1 MKKQYKLL
9 NMHCAGCADA
19 LEQKLKTL
27 DGVKAV
33 QVNFITKILTFEPER
48 GVDVNELSERVC
60 NAVVKFDRMIKI
72 ENPEDEETVKEKKA
86 KQVKMWLILSS
97 AVLFLVAFILDKT
110 GANFWVSLGFYI
122 AAYALSGFEIL
133 WASAV
138 NIAHGKIFDENFLM
152 SIATI
157 GAFAI
162 GKYAEAVMVM
172 LLYQIGEWL
181 QDRAVMRS
189 KKAITN
195 LLNIKAKVAN
205 LVTDDGEIQVDLDRV
220 AVGSI
225 IRIKPG
231 ENVPL
236 DGIITFGTSNVNT
249 SALTGESAEITKT
262 IGDEILSGTINGE
275 GVLLVKVTKNEK
287 DSTVSK
293 IIDMVESASM
303 QKAKTEN
310 FISKFAKVYTP
321 IVCLIAVL
329 IAIVPCLFLGFGAFS
344 TYLYRGL
351 IFLVVSCPCA
361 LVISVPLSFFAGL
374 GAAARKGVL
383 VRGSNFLEAL
393 SRVDTV
399 IFDKTGTLTQGE
411 FKIDKITAFGEN
423 TQKDVLEYIAYAES
437 YSNHRIA
444 RSVVES
450 YLENN
455 EINSAW
461 IEDVTE
467 HAGLGIEAKIFMNPV
482 LVGSRLLLE
491 QNGIKING
499 DAEGQT
505 AIYLAVSGEHAG
517 TITLSDTIKPDAKT
531 AIRDLKNLGVKQV
544 LMFTGDNEKV
554 ASAVAGELGLDGF
567 HANMLPQDKV
577 SRLAEYEKASKGLAF
592 VGDGINDAPVLASVD
607 VGVAMGGVGSDV
619 AVEASDVVLMTDEPS
634 KMVDAIKTA
643 RKTHKIVTE
652 NVTFALAIKL
662 AVLALGAFGFA
673 GMWLAIFADVGV
685 SCLAVLNSLR
695 AMK

>member
-1 MKKQYKLL
+1 M
-9 NMHCAGCADA
+9 
-19 LEQKLKTL
+19 
-27 DGVKAV
+27 
-33 QVNFITKILTFEPER
+33 
-48 GVDVNELSERVC
+48 
-60 NAVVKFDRMIKI
+60 
-72 ENPEDEETVKEKKA
+72 
-86 KQVKMWLILSS
+86 
-97 AVLFLVAFILDKT
+97 
-110 GANFWVSLGFYI
+110 
-122 AAYALSGFEIL
+122 
-133 WASAV
+133 
-138 NIAHGKIFDENFLM
+138 
-152 SIATI
+152 
-157 GAFAI
+157 
-162 GKYAEAVMVM
+162 
-172 LLYQIGEWL
+172 
-181 QDRAVMRS
+181 
-189 KKAITN
+189 
-195 LLNIKAKVAN
+195 
-205 LVTDDGEIQVDLDRV
+205 
-220 AVGSI
+220 
-225 IRIKPG
+225 
-231 ENVPL
+231 
-236 DGIITFGTSNVNT
+236 
-249 SALTGESAEITKT
+249 
-262 IGDEILSGTINGE
+262 
-275 GVLLVKVTKNEK
+275 TKNEK

-499 DAEGQT
+499 DADGQT

>member
-1 MKKQYKLL
+1 MLRL
-9 NMHCAGCADA
+9 RHSGAPMDVSISRRGFVAGGCAFA
-19 LEQKLKTL
+19 SMF
-27 DGVKAV
+27 AV
-33 QVNFITKILTFEPER
+33 
-48 GVDVNELSERVC
+48 G
-60 NAVVKFDRMIKI
+60 
-72 ENPEDEETVKEKKA
+72 
-86 KQVKMWLILSS
+86 
-97 AVLFLVAFILDKT
+97 
-110 GANFWVSLGFYI
+110 G

-181 QDRAVMRS
+181 QDRAIMRS

-303 QKAKTEN
+303 QKARTEN

-321 IVCLIAVL
+321 IVCLVAVL

-499 DAEGQT
+499 DAHGQT

-517 TITLSDTIKPDAKT
+517 TITLSDTIKSDAKM

-554 ASAVAGELGLDGF
+554 ASAVADELGLDGF

>member
-321 IVCLIAVL
+321 IVCLVAVL

-499 DAEGQT
+499 DAHGQT

-517 TITLSDTIKPDAKT
+517 TITLSDTIKSDAKM

-567 HANMLPQDKV
+567 HANMFPQDKV

-662 AVLALGAFGFA
+662 AVLALGAVGFA

>member
-1 MKKQYKLL
+1 
-9 NMHCAGCADA
+9 MHCAGCADA

-321 IVCLIAVL
+321 IVCLVAVL

-499 DAEGQT
+499 DAHGQT

-517 TITLSDTIKPDAKT
+517 TITLSDTIKSDAKM

-662 AVLALGAFGFA
+662 AVLALGAVGFA

>member
-321 IVCLIAVL
+321 IVCLVAVL

-499 DAEGQT
+499 DAHGQT

-517 TITLSDTIKPDAKT
+517 TITLSDTIKSDAKM

-662 AVLALGAFGFA
+662 AGLALGAVGFA

>member
-48 GVDVNELSERVC
+48 GVDINELSERVC

-262 IGDEILSGTINGE
+262 IGDEILSGSINGE

-411 FKIDKITAFGEN
+411 FKIDKITAYGEN

-499 DAEGQT
+499 DADGQT

-517 TITLSDTIKPDAKT
+517 TITLNDTIKPDAKT

>member
-1 MKKQYKLL
+1 
-9 NMHCAGCADA
+9 MHCAGCADA

-60 NAVVKFDRMIKI
+60 NAVIKFDRMIKI

-97 AVLFLVAFILDKT
+97 AVLFLAAFTLDKT
-110 GANFWVSLGFYI
+110 GANFWVSLGVYI
-122 AAYALSGFEIL
+122 AAYALSGFEIV

-181 QDRAVMRS
+181 QDRAIMRS

-321 IVCLIAVL
+321 IVCLVAVL

-499 DAEGQT
+499 DAHGQT

-517 TITLSDTIKPDAKT
+517 TITLSDTIKSDAKM

>member
-97 AVLFLVAFILDKT
+97 AVLFLTAFILDKT
-110 GANFWVSLGFYI
+110 GVNFWVSLGFYI

-152 SIATI
+152 SVATI

-321 IVCLIAVL
+321 IVCLVAVL
-329 IAIVPCLFLGFGAFS
+329 IAIVPCLVLGFGVFS

-444 RSVVES
+444 RSVVER

-461 IEDVTE
+461 IEDMTE

-491 QNGIKING
+491 QNGVKING
-499 DAEGQT
+499 DADGQT
-505 AIYLAVSGEHAG
+505 AIYLAVAGEHAG
-517 TITLSDTIKPDAKT
+517 TITLTDTIKPDAKT
-531 AIRDLKNLGVKQV
+531 AVRDLKTLGVKQV

-662 AVLALGAFGFA
+662 AVLALGAFGLA

>member
-1 MKKQYKLL
+1 
-9 NMHCAGCADA
+9 MHCAGCADA

-110 GANFWVSLGFYI
+110 GVNFWVSLGFYI

-321 IVCLIAVL
+321 IVCLVAVL

-499 DAEGQT
+499 DAHGQT

-517 TITLSDTIKPDAKT
+517 TITLSDTIKADAKM

-554 ASAVAGELGLDGF
+554 ASAVADELGLDGF

>member
-48 GVDVNELSERVC
+48 GVDINELSERVC

-97 AVLFLVAFILDKT
+97 AVLFLAAFILDKT
-110 GANFWVSLGFYI
+110 CANFWVSLGFYI

-262 IGDEILSGTINGE
+262 IGDEILSGSINGE

-329 IAIVPCLFLGFGAFS
+329 IAIIPCLFLGFGAFS

-499 DAEGQT
+499 DADGQT

-517 TITLSDTIKPDAKT
+517 TITLNDTIKPDAKT

>member
-1 MKKQYKLL
+1 
-9 NMHCAGCADA
+9 MHCAGCADA

-72 ENPEDEETVKEKKA
+72 ENPEDEEMVKEKKA
-86 KQVKMWLILSS
+86 KQVKMWLIFSS

-110 GANFWVSLGFYI
+110 GASFWVSLGFYI

-411 FKIDKITAFGEN
+411 FKIDKITAFGKN

-499 DAEGQT
+499 DADGQT

>member
-1 MKKQYKLL
+1 MTVVL
-9 NMHCAGCADA
+9 AIA
-19 LEQKLKTL
+19 
-27 DGVKAV
+27 
-33 QVNFITKILTFEPER
+33 EPE
-48 GVDVNELSERVC
+48 GYFNLFYLVPYLLIGYDIL
-60 NAVVKFDRMIKI
+60 
-72 ENPEDEETVKEKKA
+72 KKA
-86 KQVKMWLILSS
+86 FHGI
-97 AVLFLVAFILDKT
+97 
-110 GANFWVSLGFYI
+110 VSLQP
-122 AAYALSGFEIL
+122 
-133 WASAV
+133 
-138 NIAHGKIFDENFLM
+138 FDENFLM

-499 DAEGQT
+499 DADGQT

>member
-97 AVLFLVAFILDKT
+97 AVLFLAAFILDKT

-152 SIATI
+152 SIGTI

-321 IVCLIAVL
+321 IVCLVAVL

-499 DAEGQT
+499 DAHGQT

-517 TITLSDTIKPDAKT
+517 TITLSDTIKSDAKM

-662 AVLALGAFGFA
+662 AVLALGAVGFA

>member
-499 DAEGQT
+499 DADGQT

-577 SRLAEYEKASKGLAF
+577 SRLAEYEKSSKGLAF

>member
-1 MKKQYKLL
+1 
-9 NMHCAGCADA
+9 MHCAGCADA

-48 GVDVNELSERVC
+48 GVDINELSERVC

-97 AVLFLVAFILDKT
+97 AVLFLAAFILDKM

-499 DAEGQT
+499 DADGQT

>member
-1 MKKQYKLL
+1 
-9 NMHCAGCADA
+9 MHCAGCADA

-97 AVLFLVAFILDKT
+97 AVLFLAAFILDKT
-110 GANFWVSLGFYI
+110 RANFWVSLGFYI
-122 AAYALSGFEIL
+122 AAYVLSGFEIL

-181 QDRAVMRS
+181 QDRAIMRS

-303 QKAKTEN
+303 QKARTEN

-321 IVCLIAVL
+321 IVCLVAVL

-467 HAGLGIEAKIFMNPV
+467 HAGLGIEAKIFMNSV

-499 DAEGQT
+499 DAHGQT

-517 TITLSDTIKPDAKT
+517 TITLSDTIKSDAKM

>member
-1 MKKQYKLL
+1 
-9 NMHCAGCADA
+9 MHCAGCADA

-97 AVLFLVAFILDKT
+97 AVLFLAAFILDKT
-110 GANFWVSLGFYI
+110 RANFWVSLGFYI

-329 IAIVPCLFLGFGAFS
+329 IAIVPCLFWGFGAFS

-499 DAEGQT
+499 DAHGQT

-517 TITLSDTIKPDAKT
+517 TITLSDTIKSDAKM

-554 ASAVAGELGLDGF
+554 ASAVASQLGLDGF

>member
-48 GVDVNELSERVC
+48 GVDINELSERVC

-205 LVTDDGEIQVDLDRV
+205 LVTDGGEIQVDLDRV

-321 IVCLIAVL
+321 IVCLVAVL

-499 DAEGQT
+499 DAHGQT

-517 TITLSDTIKPDAKT
+517 TITLSDTIKSDAKM

>member
-1 MKKQYKLL
+1 
-9 NMHCAGCADA
+9 MHCAGCADA

-72 ENPEDEETVKEKKA
+72 ENPEDEETVKEKKT

-97 AVLFLVAFILDKT
+97 AVLFLAAFILDKM

-499 DAEGQT
+499 DADGQT

-517 TITLSDTIKPDAKT
+517 TITLSDTIKSDAKM

>member
-1 MKKQYKLL
+1 
-9 NMHCAGCADA
+9 MHCAGCADA

-499 DAEGQT
+499 DADGQT

-531 AIRDLKNLGVKQV
+531 AIRDLKNLGIKQV

>member
-1 MKKQYKLL
+1 
-9 NMHCAGCADA
+9 MHCAGCADA

-48 GVDVNELSERVC
+48 GVDINELSERVC

-262 IGDEILSGTINGE
+262 IGDEILSGSINGE

-411 FKIDKITAFGEN
+411 FKIDKITAYGEN

-499 DAEGQT
+499 DADGQT

-517 TITLSDTIKPDAKT
+517 TITLNDTIKPDAKT

>member
-321 IVCLIAVL
+321 IVCLVAVL

-499 DAEGQT
+499 DAHGQT

-517 TITLSDTIKPDAKT
+517 TITLSDTIKSDAKM

-662 AVLALGAFGFA
+662 AVLALGAVGFA

>member
-1 MKKQYKLL
+1 
-9 NMHCAGCADA
+9 MHCAGCADA

-97 AVLFLVAFILDKT
+97 AVLFLAAFILDKM

-329 IAIVPCLFLGFGAFS
+329 IAIVPCLFWGFGAFS

-499 DAEGQT
+499 DADGQT

-517 TITLSDTIKPDAKT
+517 TITLSDTIKSDAKM

>member
-1 MKKQYKLL
+1 
-9 NMHCAGCADA
+9 MHCAGCADA

-48 GVDVNELSERVC
+48 GVDINELSERVC

-262 IGDEILSGTINGE
+262 IGDEILSGSINGE

-499 DAEGQT
+499 DADGQT

-695 AMK
+695 AMN